1 MFIYNTTYHV
11 EAEVEDNFLIWLRE
25 VYIPDVEKSGML
37 HNPRLCRVL
46 SHREEGSASI
56 SLQWEVESSA
66 VLHRWHIEYGVK
78 LNEQL
83 TAIFKDKIIGI
94 PTLLEVMK

>member
-1 MFIYNTTYHV
+1 
-11 EAEVEDNFLIWLRE
+11 
-25 VYIPDVEKSGML
+25 ML